1 MKTIKNK
8 YTNFILTV
16 IAIAMIGLNY
26 NLVFKDSIISK
37 AEAADPIIE
46 RLNIM
51 DRKLDKIIA
60 LAVRI
65 HDWQD

>member
-1 MKTIKNK
+1 MDK
-8 YTNFILTV
+8 YTKFILTI
-16 IAIAMIGLNY
+16 IAVAVIGLNY

-51 DRKLDKIIA
+51 DRKLDKIINI
-60 LAVRI
+60 VKRI
-65 HDWQD
+65 QKVQLY

>member
-1 MKTIKNK
+1 MKTIRNK

>member
-1 MKTIKNK
+1 MDK
-8 YTNFILTV
+8 YTKFILTI
-16 IAIAMIGLNY
+16 IAVAVIGLNY

>member
-51 DRKLDKIIA
+51 DRKLHKIIA